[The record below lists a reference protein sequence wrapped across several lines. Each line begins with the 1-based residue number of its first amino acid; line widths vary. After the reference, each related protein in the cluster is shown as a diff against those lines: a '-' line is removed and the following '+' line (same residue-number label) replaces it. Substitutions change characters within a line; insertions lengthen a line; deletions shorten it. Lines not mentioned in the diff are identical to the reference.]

1 MAGTINFAMT
11 QQFDSQGRPLS
22 GGLLYFFA
30 AGTSTPQSAY
40 VDTAL
45 TIAHPNPIVLD
56 SSGRVPMFYLADGVI
71 KIRLSDKNGVTI
83 IAADQLLVIGPSGAS
98 GGGGGGVDPDAVL
111 ATGDI
116 KTRYGTGTLTGFVRC
131 NGNSIGNSGG
141 TEAFGSQCQALF
153 EYLWQFSNITLNT
166 GKGASAN
173 ADWLAN
179 RLLNLPD
186 LRGRTIA
193 GMDDMGATAAARLTA
208 SGLGVA
214 GTTVGNASSA
224 ETQALITANLAAHT
238 HPGTTNADGA
248 HTHTAGTTNN
258 QSADHTHAGSTGN
271 ESSHTHGYSGTTDG
285 QSQQHTHTQIASAS
299 VGSYAGG
306 GSNGPLGSGSQTGVN
321 SVDHTHTYAGT
332 TAGGSAHNHSVT
344 IGIQSASHNHT
355 FDVPSTSSA
364 HIHNFTTGSTGSG
377 TAFSKVQPTMVLT
390 FYIKL

>member
-45 TIAHPNPIVLD
+45 TIPQPNPIVLD
-56 SSGRVPMFYLADGVI
+56 SSGRVPMFYLADGLI
-71 KIRLSDKNGVTI
+71 KIRLTDKNGVTI
-83 IAADQLLVIGPSGAS
+83 IAADQLLVIGPSGAT

-116 KTRYGTGTLTGFVRC
+116 KARYGTGTLTGFVRC

-141 TEAFGSQCQALF
+141 TEAFGSQCQTLF

-193 GMDDMGATAAARLTA
+193 GMDDMGATAANRLTSA
-208 SGLGVA
+208 GLGVA
-214 GTTVGNASSA
+214 GTTVGNAGA
-224 ETQALITANLAAHT
+224 TETVGLAVGNIPSHT
-238 HPGTTNADGA
+238 HTGTTNVDGLHVHTGGTTGIQSADHDHGVTINPESG
-248 HTHTAGTTNN
+248 HTHTGTTGG
-258 QSADHTHAGSTGN
+258 QSADHTHTIQSSPTGHTFN
-271 ESSHTHGYSGTTDG
+271 PGAISSPDSSPPT
-285 QSQQHTHTQIASAS
+285 
-299 VGSYAGG
+299 
-306 GSNGPLGSGSQTGVN
+306 QTGGTSN
-321 SVDHTHTYAGT
+321 DHTHSFT
-332 TAGGSAHNHSVT
+332 TAAGSPHNHSV
-344 IGIQSASHNHT
+344 IVGIQSASHT
-355 FDVPSTSSA
+355 
-364 HIHNFTTGSTGSG
+364 HNFNVPNTGSTHSHGFTTNATGSG
-377 TAFSKVQPTMVLT
+377 TAFSKVPPTMVLT